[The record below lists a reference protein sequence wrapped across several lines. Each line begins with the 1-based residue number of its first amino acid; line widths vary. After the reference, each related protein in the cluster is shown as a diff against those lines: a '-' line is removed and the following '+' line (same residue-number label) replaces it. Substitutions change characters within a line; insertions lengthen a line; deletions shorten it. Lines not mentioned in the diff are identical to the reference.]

1 MAVIVVRLDL
11 CRSVGS
17 EFTICFGCNRQPRN
31 EYTLK
36 LFGEPITIGFEN
48 LKSKVSLRGC
58 SSMAERQLPKLH
70 TGVRFPSPAHFK
82 GKLRCQTPSGHN
94 TLVTTCDRRLRRCWQ
109 CDRNARSPAGVCRLV
124 DSNVASEKGAAG
136 GIAVT

>member
-1 MAVIVVRLDL
+1 MRRGSDLRPRFCSVVSGNPEINKFEVIWGADYYRL
-11 CRSVGS
+11 R
-17 EFTICFGCNRQPRN
+17 
-31 EYTLK
+31 
-36 LFGEPITIGFEN
+36 
-48 LKSKVSLRGC
+48 KSKIANRRCGC

-94 TLVTTCDRRLRRCWQ
+94 RLVTTCDPRLRRCWQ